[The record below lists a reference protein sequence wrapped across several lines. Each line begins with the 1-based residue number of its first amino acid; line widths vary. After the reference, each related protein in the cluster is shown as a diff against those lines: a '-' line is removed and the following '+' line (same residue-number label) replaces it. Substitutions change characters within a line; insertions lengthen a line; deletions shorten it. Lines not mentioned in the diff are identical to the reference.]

1 MIGTIGDT
9 PRIAGAAQPVSIGEA
24 ARAFEALFLETL
36 LSQANRPLPG
46 VETPLSG
53 GSAERSYR
61 QLFLQEVAGR
71 VAAGP
76 AARVAPDAT
85 PAPSPLGFAT
95 QILAAQR
102 RGEGAR

>member
-1 MIGTIGDT
+1 MIGTIGDA
-9 PRIAGAAQPVSIGEA
+9 PRVAGAAQTVSIDDA

-36 LSQANRPLPG
+36 LSYANRPLPG

-76 AARVAPDAT
+76 AAKTAPDASPT
-85 PAPSPLGFAT
+85 PSPLGFAT
-95 QILAAQR
+95 QIIAAGQ
-102 RGEGAR
+102 RGEEPR